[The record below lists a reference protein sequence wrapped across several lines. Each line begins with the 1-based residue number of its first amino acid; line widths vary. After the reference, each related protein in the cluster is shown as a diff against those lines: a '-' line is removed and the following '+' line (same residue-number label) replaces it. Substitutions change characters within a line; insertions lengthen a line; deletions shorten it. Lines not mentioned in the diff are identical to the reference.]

1 MTCYF
6 HVSSCSDNIH
16 TLQHIFL
23 LHTHFLSIKPMWKFL
38 PELMLWLIADK
49 GREAQEWGIQSSCP
63 GSVSPFYSWAAKP
76 FLSPWILAY
85 KWDFSPPDKPAAPT
99 GGAELRSRSKRGWAQ
114 RKEKALQGGGSRRG
128 SSRQSWREALIHA
141 LLGSPSK
148 QGRNIRN
155 SWTIDTG
162 ENSASPAGNTLFP
175 RSQMRHFSKRIITSV
190 LDSHPLPEATWK
202 NYYTC
207 NECKNYREMH
217 LLLCEMAC

>member
-6 HVSSCSDNIH
+6 HVSSCSYNTH
-16 TLQHIFL
+16 TWQCTFPFC
-23 LHTHFLSIKPMWKFL
+23 THFLNIKPMWKFL

-63 GSVSPFYSWAAKP
+63 GSVSPFYSWAAKL

-85 KWDFSPPDKPAAPT
+85 KWDSSPPDKPAAPS
-99 GGAELRSRSKRGWAQ
+99 GGAELRSTGKRGWAQ

-155 SWTIDTG
+155 SWTTDTYRRKFCISSWKYVVPLV
-162 ENSASPAGNTLFP
+162 SAEVFLKMHHHFRTG
-175 RSQMRHFSKRIITSV
+175 QMKKWQSSTAWDYLKKLI
-190 LDSHPLPEATWK
+190 
-202 NYYTC
+202 Y
-207 NECKNYREMH
+207 M
-217 LLLCEMAC
+217 